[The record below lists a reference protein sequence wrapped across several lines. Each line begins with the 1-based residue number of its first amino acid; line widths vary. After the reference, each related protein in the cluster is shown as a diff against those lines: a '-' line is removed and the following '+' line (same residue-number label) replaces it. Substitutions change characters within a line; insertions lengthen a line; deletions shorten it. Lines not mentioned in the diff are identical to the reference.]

1 MPIVTNLLLLLHF
14 FGVAMAVGGGIA
26 LSQVGPKLI
35 ALAPNERGQL
45 WPLEVFFSRL
55 GALGLLILLVT
66 GPLMV
71 WLKFGGVSGFNS
83 WFWAK
88 MALVVVAAI
97 GVGLHDW
104 AGARFRRGDE
114 TASSLMFLAGRVA
127 GASILLVMVCAVF
140 AFN

>member
-1 MPIVTNLLLLLHF
+1 MSIIANLLLLLHF

-35 ALAPNERGQL
+35 AMPPDERGQL

-55 GALGLLILLVT
+55 GSFGLVMLLIT

-71 WLKFGGVSGFNS
+71 WLKFGGVGGFNA

-88 MALVVVAAI
+88 MALVAVAAI

-104 AGARFRRGDE
+104 AGARFRRGNE
-114 TASSLMFLAGRVA
+114 GASSLMFIGGRVA
-127 GASILLVMVCAVF
+127 GASMLLVMLCAVF